1 MVLWAPHAGEIN
13 MIELRGQYNTA
24 TIFTD
29 NAEYSAMEQVKYLL
43 NQPFMAG
50 SQILTGIILPRTVL
64 DVR

>member
-1 MVLWAPHAGEIN
+1 